1 MSAGATPRVYLDYNA
16 TSPLRPQ
23 ARAAMV
29 EALDATGNPS
39 SVHFEGRRAR
49 EIVEKARRHVA
60 ELVGAGPR
68 NVVFTS
74 GATEANN
81 TVIAQAR
88 WATVAVSAVEH
99 PSVIEPARRLGA
111 DRFTGLPV
119 RSNGRIDLDALQTWL
134 QMPCKGERLVSV
146 QWANGETGIVQ
157 PIREV
162 AELVANHGAVLHVD
176 AVQAAGRLAIDVS
189 EMEIGFLTLSSHKIG
204 GPQGIGAIVQGP
216 GGELL
221 WPLVV
226 GGGQE
231 SRLRAGTENV
241 AAIAGFGAAATCA
254 LSEAG
259 ERRLETLRDQLETGV
274 KAVTPNAMVI
284 GEEVPR
290 LVNTSAVALAGIRA
304 ETSVIAFDL
313 AGVSISAGSAC
324 SSGKVGRSHVL
335 TAIGLEDG
343 LALSALR
350 FSLGWSSTEKDV
362 SQFLE
367 IWGDVMNR
375 KRAGVAEA
383 AA

>member
-1 MSAGATPRVYLDYNA
+1 MSAGASPRIYLDHNA
-16 TSPLRPQ
+16 TSPLRPS
-23 ARAAMV
+23 ARAAMI

-60 ELVGAGPR
+60 ELVGARPR

-81 TVIAQAR
+81 AIIAQSR
-88 WATVAVSAVEH
+88 WAAVAVSAVEH

-111 DRFTGLPV
+111 DRFTALPV
-119 RSNGRIDLDALQTWL
+119 RSNGRIDLDALRTWL
-134 QMPCKGERLVSV
+134 QMGGERERLVSV

-157 PIREV
+157 PIHDV
-162 AELVANHGAVLHVD
+162 AELVAGHGALLHVD
-176 AVQAAGRLAIDVS
+176 AVQAAGRIAIDVGGKA
-189 EMEIGFLTLSSHKIG
+189 IAFLTVSSHKIG
-204 GPQGIGAIVQGP
+204 GPQGVGAIIQGP
-216 GGELL
+216 GGELR

-241 AAIAGFGAAATCA
+241 AGIAGFGAAATCA
-254 LSEAG
+254 LSESG
-259 ERRLETLRDQLETGV
+259 EGGMETLRDRLEMGV
-274 KAVTPNAMVI
+274 KALTPDAVVI
-284 GEEVPR
+284 GEGSPR
-290 LVNTSAVALAGIRA
+290 LANTSSIALAGVRA

-313 AGVSISAGSAC
+313 AGIAVSAGSAC

-335 TAIGLEDG
+335 TAMGLEDG

-362 SQFLE
+362 SQFLMT
-367 IWGDVMNR
+367 WGDVMNR